1 MTIRSYN
8 INNVVAFRKTTE
20 AFGGLSNM
28 CAGYSLNIN
37 GIIIKSAEHLYQAM
51 RFPVNPEIQAEI
63 LEEYSPMTAKML
75 SKKYA
80 VKYTRPDWDKARFA
94 IMKWVLEIKLSQ
106 NWNTFSSLLLETGD
120 KPIVELTP
128 KDKVWGAVLN
138 GETLVGTNA
147 LGRLLMQ
154 LREGYVKKNE
164 YPHCIN
170 PLDIPAFLLYNNPIE
185 IVCNDDFN
193 YNLMVSEDADL
204 EMA

>member
-1 MTIRSYN
+1 MTIRTYN

-80 VKYTRPDWDKARFA
+80 AKYTRPDWDKARFA

-138 GETLVGTNA
+138 GDTLVGTNA

-154 LREGYVKKNE
+154 LREDYVKKNE
-164 YPHCIN
+164 YHRCIN

-185 IVCNDDFN
+185 VVCNDDFN
-193 YNLMVSEDADL
+193 YSLMVSEDADL

>member
-1 MTIRSYN
+1 MTIRKYN
-8 INNVVAFRKTTE
+8 IKDVVAFRKTTE

-28 CAGYSLNIN
+28 AAGYSLNIN

-51 RFPVNPEIQAEI
+51 RFPVNPEIQYEI
-63 LEEYSPMTAKML
+63 LEEYSPMTAKMI

-80 VKYTRPDWDKARFA
+80 VKCTRPDWDKVRFA

-106 NWNTFSSLLLETGD
+106 NWNTFGSLLLETGN

-128 KDKVWGAVLN
+128 KDKVWGAVLTGN
-138 GETLVGTNA
+138 VLEGTNA

-154 LREGYVKKNE
+154 IREDYVKKND
-164 YPHCIN
+164 YQRCIN
-170 PLDIPAFLLYNNPIE
+170 PLDIPAFLLYNNHIE
-185 IVCNDDFN
+185 IVCNDVFS
-193 YNLMVSEDADL
+193 YELMESDDL

>member
-1 MTIRSYN
+1 MTIRTYH
-8 INNVVAFRKTTE
+8 IKDVIAFRKTTD

-28 CAGYSLNIN
+28 AAGYSLNIN

-51 RFPVNPEIQAEI
+51 RFPINPEIQAEI
-63 LEEYSPMTAKML
+63 LEEYSPMTAKMI

-106 NWNTFSSLLLETGD
+106 NWNTFGTLLKETAN
-120 KPIVELTP
+120 KSIVELTP
-128 KDKVWGAVLN
+128 KDKVWGAVLK
-138 GETLVGTNA
+138 GETLEGTNA

-154 LREGYVKKNE
+154 LRENYVKKND
-164 YPHCIN
+164 YQRCIS

-185 IVCNDDFN
+185 LVCNDDFH
-193 YNLMVSEDADL
+193 YELMESESLDI